1 MHNHAETGKQSRAKP
16 RNIRQNIDQNLPNVA
31 RCRFALSYQPNM
43 TQPAQ
48 PGLPSDRQTYIRQR
62 LQQDGRVVAAELA
75 QTLGVSEDS
84 IRRDLR
90 ELASSGICQRVYGGA
105 IAMTPNTG
113 NFSQRS
119 HENIA
124 RKARLAATA
133 VQLLRPGQFVF
144 LDSGTTNL
152 EIARAIP
159 DGLALTIATN
169 AIPIAAALLGRS
181 ALEVLVVGG
190 RMDHRIGGTMGSS
203 AMLEIQT
210 LRPDICFLGTCSLD
224 IELGVGTTLSEEAAL
239 KRELVRHSSQVVLCV
254 TNEKL
259 DTASPFSVAAM
270 ADIGQLVLEADAEP
284 HKLQRLRDCGV
295 PVLLAKA

>member
-1 MHNHAETGKQSRAKP
+1 MSFCHAR
-16 RNIRQNIDQNLPNVA
+16 LPA
-31 RCRFALSYQPNM
+31 M
-43 TQPAQ
+43 TQPVP

-90 ELASSGICQRVYGGA
+90 ELASSGVCQRVYGGA

-124 RKARLAATA
+124 RKARLAAAA

-159 DGLALTIATN
+159 DGLPLTIATN

-295 PVLLAKA
+295 PVLLARA

>member
-1 MHNHAETGKQSRAKP
+1 
-16 RNIRQNIDQNLPNVA
+16 
-31 RCRFALSYQPNM
+31 M
-43 TQPAQ
+43 TQPVP

-90 ELASSGICQRVYGGA
+90 ELASSGVCQRVYGGA

-124 RKARLAATA
+124 RKARLAAAA

-159 DGLALTIATN
+159 DGLPLTIATN

-270 ADIGQLVLEADAEP
+270 ADISQLVLEADAEP

-295 PVLLAKA
+295 PVLLARA

>member
-1 MHNHAETGKQSRAKP
+1 MHKQASKP
-16 RNIRQNIDQNLPNVA
+16 RWKRVKTSKILTELTDCCTMSFYHARLPA
-31 RCRFALSYQPNM
+31 M
-43 TQPAQ
+43 TQAAPT
-48 PGLPSDRQTYIRQR
+48 GLPSDRQIYIRQR

-90 ELASSGICQRVYGGA
+90 ELASSGACQRVYGGA

-119 HENIA
+119 HQNIA
-124 RKARLAATA
+124 RKAKLAAAA
-133 VQLLRPGQFVF
+133 VSLLRPGQFVF

-159 DGLALTIATN
+159 DGLPLTIATN

-295 PVLLAKA
+295 PVLLASS

>member
-1 MHNHAETGKQSRAKP
+1 MQKQASKAASNPATFGKILTIACRILHDVA
-16 RNIRQNIDQNLPNVA
+16 LPHPHK
-31 RCRFALSYQPNM
+31 PNM
-43 TQPAQ
+43 TQPAP

-90 ELASSGICQRVYGGA
+90 ELASSGVCQRVYGGA

-159 DGLALTIATN
+159 DGLPLIIATN

-270 ADIGQLVLEADAEP
+270 ADISQLVLEADAEP